1 VFCVARVSGRIV
13 TVLVRVIWAHAV
25 EERKAAS
32 ITQSF
37 AWLGRSMRRQ
47 PVAEGGML
55 ISDDWPKMMT
65 TALLH
70 VPVLSLRLTALKIP
84 PYLLA

>member
-1 VFCVARVSGRIV
+1 
-13 TVLVRVIWAHAV
+13 
-25 EERKAAS
+25 
-32 ITQSF
+32 
-37 AWLGRSMRRQ
+37 
-47 PVAEGGML
+47 ML

-70 VPVLSLRLTALKIP
+70 VPVLSLGLTALKIP